1 MEYTSRLIGEGRAR
15 FDGKVKITKEYLV
28 EIKLDGGR
36 HVDIFVVDS
45 SETLEKLVR
54 DRIKKLRG

>member
-28 EIKLDGGR
+28 EIKLDGR
-36 HVDIFVVDS
+36 RYVDIFVVDS